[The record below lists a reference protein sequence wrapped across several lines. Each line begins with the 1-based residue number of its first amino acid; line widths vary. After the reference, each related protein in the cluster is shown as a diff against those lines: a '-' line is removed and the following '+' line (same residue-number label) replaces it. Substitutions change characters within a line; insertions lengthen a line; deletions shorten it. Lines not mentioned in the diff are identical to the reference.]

1 MTAFGWKRKI
11 GQISS
16 NQALGAFSES
26 NQSEDAEIDSDFD
39 WILEAK
45 KKKFAALE
53 DNQIKFNRLKAE
65 GIALAGGEKYWQ
77 AIGRWDEAL
86 SLDPTDAA
94 VHEMKAQSL
103 IQLHEWIPAIQAAS
117 RAIEYKKTW
126 WEGFQTLG
134 RAQLGLG
141 EIKLARR
148 SFQIAL
154 HLNPADE
161 ELRKNDLRWVVKL
174 HKKYH
179 ELQTTE
185 DTEGTQTGK
194 LFTDKDSSSD
204 ESDSESDS
212 DSEHLENEHYPTVN
226 TTATDSVKMRI

>member
-26 NQSEDAEIDSDFD
+26 NQSE
-39 WILEAK
+39 
-45 KKKFAALE
+45 
-53 DNQIKFNRLKAE
+53 
-65 GIALAGGEKYWQ
+65 
-77 AIGRWDEAL
+77 
-86 SLDPTDAA
+86 
-94 VHEMKAQSL
+94 
-103 IQLHEWIPAIQAAS
+103 AAS

-174 HKKYH
+174 YKKYH

-185 DTEGTQTGK
+185 STEGTQAGK
-194 LFTDKDSSSD
+194 LFT
-204 ESDSESDS
+204 
-212 DSEHLENEHYPTVN
+212 
-226 TTATDSVKMRI
+226 